1 MENVTVSE
9 LKKKITPILKSHDV
23 KKAGFFGSFARGDY
37 NKKSDIDILI
47 GYKKTITKA
56 CLILLA

>member
-37 NKKSDIDILI
+37 NKK
-47 GYKKTITKA
+47 K
-56 CLILLA
+56 